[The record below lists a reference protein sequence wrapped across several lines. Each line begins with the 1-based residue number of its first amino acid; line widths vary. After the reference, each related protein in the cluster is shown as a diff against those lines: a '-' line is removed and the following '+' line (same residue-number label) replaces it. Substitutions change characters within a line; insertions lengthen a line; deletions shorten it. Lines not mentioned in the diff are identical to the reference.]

1 MRLTEGADAGWARA
15 AGALSLDVS
24 SLANVIGGVFFA
36 VANVVDFAMTS
47 TSRHVAALEA
57 IAKRMKK

>member
-24 SLANVIGGVFFA
+24 SLANVIGGLFFA
-36 VANVVDFAMTS
+36 ASNVADFVMSS
-47 TSRHVAALEA
+47 TSRHVAALET
-57 IAKRMKK
+57 IARRMKK